1 LLDHPFDH
9 PDDPTGSSWIRR
21 DRRGTQ
27 PEQGRSV
34 WSRPGRRGAPGYG
47 SGGWGGWWC
56 GSAPGRGVGSRTS
69 VDAKASGPPGGG
81 GDRSRWS
88 RGWGARLRGP
98 GGRPCQEGLGERRD
112 ATCRLGGPTASVQ
125 AAAVCWCTPA
135 GQQPLRKKTDSRPV
149 AVTGCGLWGTSF
161 EPGGGDRGGIR
172 GGGLPSPSWRPP
184 HARDADA
191 VGPDGEPSPR
201 APGARRPAEQA
212 DGQGSCTTL
221 RRIGSWPHLGSCV
234 RVEARRRRLWTC
246 LPSFGLNLDLSTAV
260 ERSRWSWRLRL
271 REVGHSLGHATYHH
285 APGHNSTG

>member
-1 LLDHPFDH
+1 MSREDRSGADQVDAEHQATDLAVGVVGGAVALLVAALEAGRAWMP
-9 PDDPTGSSWIRR
+9 RR
-21 DRRGTQ
+21 AA
-27 PEQGRSV
+27 P
-34 WSRPGRRGAPGYG
+34 RGAAGTARAG
-47 SGGWGGWWC
+47 D
-56 GSAPGRGVGSRTS
+56 VG
-69 VDAKASGPPGGG
+69 A
-81 GDRSRWS
+81 
-88 RGWGARLRGP
+88 ARACAG
-98 GGRPCQEGLGERRD
+98 QEADHARRGLGERRD
-112 ATCRLGGPTASVQ
+112 ATVPLGWRYCLRSG
-125 AAAVCWCTPA
+125 CCGGA
-135 GQQPLRKKTDSRPV
+135 GARRRWRQPLRRKTDSRPV

-212 DGQGSCTTL
+212 DSQGSCTTL

-271 REVGHSLGHATYHH
+271 REVGHSHGHATCRNG
-285 APGHNSTG
+285 PGQKRTRQTEPPT